1 MARHLPFSTQPSLM
15 HSEPSSATVVLPPLD
30 YLQAS
35 PVRGQLEPRDEVT
48 NKPGWRFLQC
58 TDTPNELKVLLPP
71 RTALFYAVLLK
82 AELNELAKKRG
93 ASWDRI
99 VDIRR
104 LKDRMLRKC
113 QRLAQTYS
121 GDNQASR
128 VPFRTLHAPPDFRLK
143 EMEKWIRLQEGSDSL
158 FKKKNSPDGVQPRPS
173 FCCDRCANLVPHN
186 HTVSHRRAST
196 HSVHSRRSS
205 SVSEWAH
212 LAGPSVSKYAKTS
225 RVNQN
230 EVMSKSSSS
239 SVARPDLR
247 SQERRAQE
255 IYVHE
260 HDGVRESTETRLVN
274 SRELSLED
282 YQIHSAN
289 HRSASVDASV
299 LLTETNFARKKRDIH
314 AIPEDPHEYSV
325 ASSNPSVSESH
336 HEVESLGRLSI
347 ISPDPVPI
355 PYNGSLSAA
364 FKDTVTSPV
373 DMNDLRDRRRL
384 SPSTG
389 SHSPPSEE
397 EIADVPR
404 PETLRRRSSLKRS
417 NSELRMS
424 MAYSAKSVSWA
435 MDRDWSHQVSQY
447 QAAAEEVEFVDQEL
461 GVIRDK
467 CEEELAGLKALRRNV
482 TETLSK
488 LKLETQ
494 RLQREDEVIRD
505 QEEKLRM
512 GFQQLE
518 QKHVQYQAKVKAVL
532 HETEQVLALCGS
544 KRNGGS

>member
-1 MARHLPFSTQPSLM
+1 M
-15 HSEPSSATVVLPPLD
+15 HREPSSATVVLPPLD

-35 PVRGQLEPRDEVT
+35 PVRGQLEPRDEVA

-71 RTALFYAVLLK
+71 RTAQFYAILLK
-82 AELNELAKKRG
+82 AELNELARRRD

-121 GDNQASR
+121 GDNQAAR

-158 FKKKNSPDGVQPRPS
+158 LKKKNSPDGVKPRPA

-196 HSVHSRRSS
+196 HSVHSRQSS

-212 LAGPSVSKYAKTS
+212 LAGHSVSKYAKAS

-239 SVARPDLR
+239 SVARLDLR
-247 SQERRAQE
+247 SQERRAKE
-255 IYVHE
+255 VDVHE
-260 HDGVRESTETRLVN
+260 HDGVPESTETRLAN
-274 SRELSLED
+274 SRELSRED
-282 YQIHSAN
+282 YRI

-299 LLTETNFARKKRDIH
+299 LLTETNFERKKRDIH
-314 AIPEDPHEYSV
+314 AIPEDPHEHSI
-325 ASSNPSVSESH
+325 ASGNPSSPDSH
-336 HEVESLGRLSI
+336 YEVESIGRLSI

-355 PYNGSLSAA
+355 PYNGSLSTA

-373 DMNDLRDRRRL
+373 DISDLCDQRRL
-384 SPSTG
+384 SPLND

-397 EIADVPR
+397 IVDVPR

-424 MAYSAKSVSWA
+424 MAYSAKTVSWA
-435 MDRDWSHQVSQY
+435 MDRDWSHQLSQY
-447 QAAAEEVEFVDQEL
+447 QAAAEQVEFVDHEL

-467 CEEELAGLKALRRNV
+467 CKEELAGLKALRRNV
-482 TETLSK
+482 TDTLSK

-494 RLQREDEVIRD
+494 RLEREDEVIRD

-512 GFQQLE
+512 GFEQLE

-532 HETEQVLALCGS
+532 HETEQVLAFCGS
-544 KRNGGS
+544 KRSGGS

>member
-1 MARHLPFSTQPSLM
+1 M
-15 HSEPSSATVVLPPLD
+15 HSERSSTTIALPALD

-58 TDTPNELKVLLPP
+58 TDTPNELKSMLVLKVLLPP
-71 RTALFYAVLLK
+71 RTAQFYAVLLK
-82 AELNELAKKRG
+82 AELNELAKQRD
-93 ASWDRI
+93 ASWDHI

-104 LKDRMLRKC
+104 LKDRMIRKC

-121 GDNQASR
+121 GDNQAAR

-158 FKKKNSPDGVQPRPS
+158 FKKKKSSDGLKPRPS

-205 SVSEWAH
+205 SASEWAH
-212 LAGPSVSKYAKTS
+212 MAGPPVPKRTKAS

-230 EVMSKSSSS
+230 EVTSKSSSS
-239 SVARPDLR
+239 SVARHDLR
-247 SQERRAQE
+247 SQESRTQE

-260 HDGVRESTETRLVN
+260 HDSVRESTETRLTN

-282 YQIHSAN
+282 YRISSAN
-289 HRSASVDASV
+289 HRSTSVEANV
-299 LLTETNFARKKRDIH
+299 LLAETDFKRKKRDIH

-325 ASSNPSVSESH
+325 TSSNRSASESH
-336 HEVESLGRLSI
+336 HEAESIGRLSI

-355 PYNGSLSAA
+355 PYNGSLSAV

-373 DMNDLRDRRRL
+373 DINDLRDQGRL
-384 SPSTG
+384 SPLNG

-397 EIADVPR
+397 ETVDGMPR
-404 PETLRRRSSLKRS
+404 PEALRRRSSLKRS

-424 MAYSAKSVSWA
+424 MAYSAKTVSWA

-447 QAAAEEVEFVDQEL
+447 HAAAEQVDFVDQEL

-467 CEEELAGLKALRRNV
+467 CMEELAGLKALRRNV

-488 LKLETQ
+488 LSLETQ

-512 GFQQLE
+512 GFEQLE

-532 HETEQVLALCGS
+532 HETEQVLAFCGS
-544 KRNGGS
+544 KRSGES

>member
-1 MARHLPFSTQPSLM
+1 M
-15 HSEPSSATVVLPPLD
+15 HSEPSSTTIVLPALD

-58 TDTPNELKVLLPP
+58 TDTPNELKSMLVLKVLLPP
-71 RTALFYAVLLK
+71 RTAQFYAVLLK
-82 AELNELAKKRG
+82 AELNELAKKRD

-104 LKDRMLRKC
+104 LKDRMIRKC

-121 GDNQASR
+121 GDNQAAR

-158 FKKKNSPDGVQPRPS
+158 FKKKKSSDGLKPRPS
-173 FCCDRCANLVPHN
+173 FCCDRCANLVPHS

-196 HSVHSRRSS
+196 RSVHSRRSS
-205 SVSEWAH
+205 SASERAH
-212 LAGPSVSKYAKTS
+212 PAGPSAPKHAKVS

-230 EVMSKSSSS
+230 EVISKSSSS
-239 SVARPDLR
+239 SVARHDLR
-247 SQERRAQE
+247 SQESRTQE

-260 HDGVRESTETRLVN
+260 HDSVRELAETRLTN

-282 YQIHSAN
+282 YRISSAD
-289 HRSASVDASV
+289 HRSTSVGASV
-299 LLTETNFARKKRDIH
+299 LLAETNFERKKRDIH

-325 ASSNPSVSESH
+325 TSSNRSASESH
-336 HEVESLGRLSI
+336 HEAESTGRLSI

-355 PYNGSLSAA
+355 PYNGSLSAV

-373 DMNDLRDRRRL
+373 DINDLRDQGRL
-384 SPSTG
+384 SPLNG

-397 EIADVPR
+397 ETVDVAH
-404 PETLRRRSSLKRS
+404 EYGVFSQ
-417 NSELRMS
+417 NGI
-424 MAYSAKSVSWA
+424 WA

-447 QAAAEEVEFVDQEL
+447 HAAVEQVDFVDQEL

-467 CEEELAGLKALRRNV
+467 CMEELAGLKALRRNV

-488 LKLETQ
+488 LSLETQ

-512 GFQQLE
+512 GFEQLE

-532 HETEQVLALCGS
+532 HETEQVLAFCGS
-544 KRNGGS
+544 KRSGES